1 VRGFGKERGERTV
14 MLAMPAVAG
23 DGGAQS
29 AVEPGVLARQQWI
42 GGTVSFFKINDS
54 IFPIGGRQRRGHRGS
69 ESGNPM
75 EN

>member
-1 VRGFGKERGERTV
+1 

-42 GGTVSFFKINDS
+42 GGTVSFFKIN
-54 IFPIGGRQRRGHRGS
+54 
-69 ESGNPM
+69 N
-75 EN
+75 